1 MITPPFPPT
10 LAASFAPLDWVVLG
24 AYFVIIAVSGWWF
37 SRKKQNDTT
46 DYFLGGRDMPVWAVI
61 CSIVATALSAA
72 TFIGAPQ
79 ITYDGNLSYLATHVT
94 ISATI
99 AVLFVGVFFIPVFYA
114 NKVNT
119 IYELLELRMGRG
131 AKQAASAMFMIG
143 QVFSSGARLFM
154 VSIPAA
160 MILFNEDKPGNMM
173 LAIAVVTV
181 VGVAYTLAGGIHT
194 VIWTD
199 VIQLSIFVAA
209 AGAALLVLLMRIPA
223 DIPTIVEALDASNKL
238 AVDHGATLDQGRYII
253 DTAKPFTLIS
263 SITGLALLN
272 IAAYGTNHDMAQRML
287 TCRSAAKGRASAILS
302 VLVSVPVQALFLAVG
317 LGLFIFYKQEEVMG
331 SAMVDYQP
339 DGSHKIFLQFIL
351 TEMPI
356 GMKGLLLAGLFAAG
370 MGALNSAL
378 NAMASTL
385 VSDFYRHIVR
395 DRSPRHYMIIGR
407 LATVFWGLIMGGFAM
422 LCVAIY
428 DPKDQTLISF
438 ALEVMVIPYCGMLA
452 VFLTAVF
459 TNRGSSFSAIAAL
472 IVGMLISLRLDP
484 AVWTL
489 IAKNVPADAVFDVG
503 NIEVPLKVRF
513 EEMAAWCKQIAFP
526 WRMLIATGPAM
537 VICLLGKR
545 KHVKDEIDPAAG
557 FDAKP
562 RSEGE
567 RPQTMRR
574 PI

>member
-1 MITPPFPPT
+1 MPTPHLPFN
-10 LAASFAPLDWVVLG
+10 LAASFAPLDWCVLG
-24 AYFVIIAVSGWWF
+24 GYFFVLVVSGWWLA
-37 SRKKQNDTT
+37 RRKQNDTT
-46 DYFLGGRDMPVWAVI
+46 DYFLGGRNMPVWAVI

-72 TFIGAPQ
+72 TFVGAPQ

-99 AVLFVGVFFIPVFYA
+99 AVLFVGVFFIPAFYA
-114 NKVNT
+114 NKVTT
-119 IYELLELRMGRG
+119 IYELLEVRMGRG

-143 QVFSSGARLFM
+143 QIFSGGARLFM

-160 MILFNEDKPGNMM
+160 MILFNEDKPQEMM
-173 LAIAVVTV
+173 LAIGVVTL
-181 VGVAYTLAGGIHT
+181 VGIVYTLTGGISS
-194 VIWTD
+194 VIWAD
-199 VIQLSIFVAA
+199 VLQLFIFVVA
-209 AGAALLVLLMRIPA
+209 AGAALWLLLTRVPVDYPA
-223 DIPTIVEALDASNKL
+223 MVEALEASNKF
-238 AVDHGATLDQGRYII
+238 AVDSGATLEGGRYTIE
-253 DTAKPFTLIS
+253 TSKPFTLIS
-263 SITGLALLN
+263 AVTGLALLN

-317 LGLFIFYKQEEVMG
+317 LGLFIFYKQPMVMG
-331 SAMVDYQP
+331 DAVPAYTP

-351 TEMPI
+351 NEMPA

-370 MGALNSAL
+370 LSTLNSGL
-378 NAMASTL
+378 NSMSSTL
-385 VSDFYRHIVR
+385 VSDFYRHMVR
-395 DRSPRHYMIIGR
+395 DRSPRHYMIVGR
-407 LATVFWGLIMGGFAM
+407 VTMVFWGLVLGGFAM

-438 ALEVMVIPYCGMLA
+438 ALEVMVIPYCGLLA

-472 IVGMLISLRLDP
+472 LVGMLIALRLDP

-489 IAKNVPADAVFDVG
+489 LAKNVDPQRVFEVG
-503 NIEVPLKVRF
+503 NVEVPLKVRF
-513 EEMAAWCKQIAFP
+513 EEMADWCRQIAFP
-526 WRMLIATGPAM
+526 WRMLLATGPAM
-537 VICLLGKR
+537 IICLLGQR
-545 KHVKDEIDPAAG
+545 TEVKQQIDPAAD

-562 RSEGE
+562 RAVQKPEAL
-567 RPQTMRR
+567 RR